1 MIKSRLFKYHIN
13 GTLVVN
19 FLFVGR
25 KLTVRRLWFAWSW
38 WFYCDVIFK
47 HFSKRTQYCFIHFA
61 RNFFKFVFMAN
72 HKMQFYFCRPPVNGG
87 NYNDNFERV
96 EWSCSYF
103 LWRLTFWYFR
113 RIMRYGNN
121 LSKINCLPTL
131 HTRFLLGFRSIP
143 SYVWHGASTLISDT
157 RTLCIAGRNN
167 ALCDHA
173 KDHETLIK
181 CNGSQITDESAWC
194 FRLDP
199 LYPKDNN
206 VLYKS

>member
-13 GTLVVN
+13 GTLVCQFPFCQAKIDCKKIMVCMILVILLWRYFQAFFQTN
-19 FLFVGR
+19 AILFYSFCA
-25 KLTVRRLWFAWSW
+25 KM
-38 WFYCDVIFK
+38 
-47 HFSKRTQYCFIHFA
+47 
-61 RNFFKFVFMAN
+61 FKFVFMAN

-113 RIMRYGNN
+113 RITRYENN
-121 LSKINCLPTL
+121 LSKINCLATL

-143 SYVWHGASTLISDT
+143 SYLWHCASTSISDT
-157 RTLCIAGRNN
+157 RTQCIAGRNN

-173 KDHETLIK
+173 KDH
-181 CNGSQITDESAWC
+181 
-194 FRLDP
+194 
-199 LYPKDNN
+199 
-206 VLYKS
+206 